1 MHLKEVDSLLVKL
14 LVKYRSKF
22 LFICMF
28 ALRETLFELSPL
40 KAALPLL
47 IASAVTELAPA
58 CCFAAP
64 GALCL
69 MAVMAELPA
78 GSLSRSLA
86 LH

>member
-1 MHLKEVDSLLVKL
+1 
-14 LVKYRSKF
+14 
-22 LFICMF
+22 MF
-28 ALRETLFELSPL
+28 ALRETLLFELSPL

-69 MAVMAELPA
+69 MAVMAELP